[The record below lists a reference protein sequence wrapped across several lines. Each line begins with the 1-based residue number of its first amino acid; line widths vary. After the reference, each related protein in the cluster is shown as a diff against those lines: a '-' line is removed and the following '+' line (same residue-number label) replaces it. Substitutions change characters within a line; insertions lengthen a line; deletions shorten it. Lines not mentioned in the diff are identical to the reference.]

1 MMNFF
6 SFIRRIIFA
15 AIFVVACEN
24 VSAQSV
30 NTDSLSKLLRSLP
43 RDTQRVNVLNK
54 LAFAFRTDPQTGLGY
69 AKESIAISTEK
80 NYAMGKASA
89 WNTIGII
96 NYNWGNYDEATE
108 YYLLSLHVYDSL
120 SEWRKKASV
129 ENNLALVYSKKG
141 DYKTAIDYN
150 LRSIKLKDQL
160 GDKSGI
166 AKSYLNLGNSFY
178 EQDNLPLALEYGN
191 KALTLYHSLK
201 DSEGIAKSLNNIG
214 SVYYSRTQDDSAL
227 LFYRQAQV
235 IRERMGDAQEIAS
248 GLNNLGMLLLD
259 LGDMDSAYAD
269 LSRALFLRTKLG
281 DNEEMAESDLNLAE
295 YFIRTKNYDD
305 ALGVGISGVL
315 ISEKIGSRKFRKRGY
330 ELLAKIYS
338 LKNDSQDAFAY
349 QKKYSDL
356 SDSLANENN
365 NRQLLEMQAKYESEK
380 KDKELLRQQSTIK
393 QQDLDAANRSA
404 QQKFLFAGIALL
416 LFAVIAVFIGYRQ
429 KKKANEE
436 IIAQKKMIEEKNKDI
451 TDSITYAKRIQRG
464 FLPGDHEMRSALN
477 EHFVFYQPKD
487 IVSGDFY
494 WLASVHTTPKN
505 GPSKNVVVLSVVD
518 CTGHGVPGA
527 LMSIVGCTLVN
538 QTIKNPDVNSCGD
551 ALNFL
556 NRELPK
562 NLKKQTNNEIIRD
575 GMDMV
580 MCAIDF
586 ENLTLDF
593 AGANNPLY
601 LIRNN
606 ALTIYKGDSQAISG
620 SDDLEKKDF
629 IDQTIS
635 LEKGDCIYLF
645 TDGYADQFGGSRGKK
660 FKYKQLQEKL
670 VEIHHLRM
678 EEQKSKL
685 ENIFNNWKG
694 KLEQVDDVLIIGIR
708 I

>member
-235 IRERMGDAQEIAS
+235 IRERMGDAQEIAR
-248 GLNNLGMLLLD
+248 D
-259 LGDMDSAYAD
+259 
-269 LSRALFLRTKLG
+269 
-281 DNEEMAESDLNLAE
+281 
-295 YFIRTKNYDD
+295 
-305 ALGVGISGVL
+305 
-315 ISEKIGSRKFRKRGY
+315 RK
-330 ELLAKIYS
+330 
-338 LKNDSQDAFAY
+338 
-349 QKKYSDL
+349 
-356 SDSLANENN
+356 
-365 NRQLLEMQAKYESEK
+365 
-380 KDKELLRQQSTIK
+380 
-393 QQDLDAANRSA
+393 
-404 QQKFLFAGIALL
+404 
-416 LFAVIAVFIGYRQ
+416 
-429 KKKANEE
+429 
-436 IIAQKKMIEEKNKDI
+436 
-451 TDSITYAKRIQRG
+451 
-464 FLPGDHEMRSALN
+464 
-477 EHFVFYQPKD
+477 
-487 IVSGDFY
+487 
-494 WLASVHTTPKN
+494 
-505 GPSKNVVVLSVVD
+505 SVV
-518 CTGHGVPGA
+518 
-527 LMSIVGCTLVN
+527 
-538 QTIKNPDVNSCGD
+538 
-551 ALNFL
+551 
-556 NRELPK
+556 
-562 NLKKQTNNEIIRD
+562 
-575 GMDMV
+575 
-580 MCAIDF
+580 
-586 ENLTLDF
+586 
-593 AGANNPLY
+593 
-601 LIRNN
+601 
-606 ALTIYKGDSQAISG
+606 
-620 SDDLEKKDF
+620 
-629 IDQTIS
+629 
-635 LEKGDCIYLF
+635 
-645 TDGYADQFGGSRGKK
+645 
-660 FKYKQLQEKL
+660 
-670 VEIHHLRM
+670 
-678 EEQKSKL
+678 
-685 ENIFNNWKG
+685 
-694 KLEQVDDVLIIGIR
+694 
-708 I
+708 